1 MIKTRLSTRLGAVL
15 MLLAMLLTLF
25 PIAVSAEDAPT
36 EATFSSR
43 KMLEEMDCAAMATS
57 FMWPRMTV

>member
-25 PIAVSAEDAPT
+25 PISVSAEDAPT
-36 EATFSSR
+36 AS
-43 KMLEEMDCAAMATS
+43 
-57 FMWPRMTV
+57 V